1 MDSEHRHE
9 LKTNELADW
18 IVHAPEYVRKNY
30 ITILGILLVIA
41 GLLSWPILKKNRL
54 GVDTKQ
60 AVETTQLIEKVSQR
74 KALIVQGS
82 QQGGSL
88 IGFASSLEIAA
99 SDAKTDLAEALILIK
114 RAEALRAELHYK
126 AEEIEEVILLSEIE
140 RARVSYEKAVKKA
153 KGNAN
158 LEAMATFGLGLCA
171 EEIGDYTKAS
181 GIYESIVSNAGFE
194 GTIFPAK
201 AKARIETMAD
211 NRESFVFVNAPEPV
225 KIEVPAAPVV
235 AEPVVPKVEAV
246 VPAIEKPA
254 VTKPEET
261 KPASE
266 PEEK

>member
-18 IVHAPEYVRKNY
+18 IVHAPEFFRKNY
-30 ITILGILLVIA
+30 LTILGVLLVIA
-41 GLLSWPILKKNRL
+41 GLLSWPILNKKRQ

-60 AVETTQLIEKVSQR
+60 AVETTELIEKVSQS

-82 QQGGSL
+82 QQSGSL
-88 IGFASSLEIAA
+88 IGLASSLEIAA
-99 SDAKTDLAEALILIK
+99 GDAKTDLAEALILIK

-140 RARVSYEKAVKKA
+140 RARASYEKAVKKA

-194 GTIFPAK
+194 GTVFPAK

-211 NRESFVFVNAPEPV
+211 NRESFLFVNAPAPV
-225 KIEVPAAPVV
+225 EVVAPVV
-235 AEPVVPKVEAV
+235 VEPVVPKVEAA
-246 VPAIEKPA
+246 VPAVEKPA
-254 VTKPEET
+254 VTKPEGT

>member
-18 IVHAPEYVRKNY
+18 IVHAPEYLRKNY
-30 ITILGILLVIA
+30 LTILGVLLIIA
-41 GLLSWPILKKNRL
+41 GIVSWPALTRMKQ
-54 GVDTKQ
+54 GTDTKQ
-60 AVETTQLIEKVSQR
+60 AVETTELIEKVSQS

-82 QQGGSL
+82 PQGGSL

-114 RAEALRAELHYK
+114 RAEALRADLHYK

-194 GTIFPAK
+194 GTVFSAK
-201 AKARIETMAD
+201 AKARIATMAD
-211 NRESFVFVNAPEPV
+211 NRESFLFVNAPEPAPV

-235 AEPVVPKVEAV
+235 VEPVVPKVEVV
-246 VPAIEKPA
+246 VPAA
-254 VTKPEET
+254 T
-261 KPASE
+261 E

>member
-18 IVHAPEYVRKNY
+18 IVHAPEFFRKNY
-30 ITILGILLVIA
+30 ITILGVLLIIA
-41 GLLSWPILKKNRL
+41 GLLSWPILNKKRQ

-60 AVETTQLIEKVSQR
+60 AVETTELIEKISQS

-82 QQGGSL
+82 PQGGSL

-99 SDAKTDLAEALILIK
+99 GDAKTDLAEALILIK
-114 RAEALRAELHYK
+114 RAEALRADLHYK
-126 AEEIEEVILLSEIE
+126 ADEIEEVILLSEIE
-140 RARVSYEKAVKKA
+140 RARVSYEKAAKKA

-194 GTIFPAK
+194 GTVFPAK
-201 AKARIETMAD
+201 AKTRIATMAD
-211 NRESFVFVNAPEPV
+211 NRESFLFVNAPAPV
-225 KIEVPAAPVV
+225 EVAPVV
-235 AEPVVPKVEAV
+235 VEPVVPKVEAV
-246 VPAIEKPA
+246 VPAA
-254 VTKPEET
+254 T
-261 KPASE
+261 E